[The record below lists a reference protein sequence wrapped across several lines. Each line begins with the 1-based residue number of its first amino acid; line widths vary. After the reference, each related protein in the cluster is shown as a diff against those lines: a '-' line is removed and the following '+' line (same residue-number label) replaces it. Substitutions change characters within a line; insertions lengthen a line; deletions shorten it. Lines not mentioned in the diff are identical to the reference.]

1 MNNNFHTAVMI
12 TLVIIFQLM
21 INNFINPGPYIF
33 ISLVPF
39 AISLIPRNTPINLTI
54 FLCFVI
60 GLTVDIFSRG
70 VIGVNAAA
78 ATAISVLRAPIY
90 RITINRDRQDITP
103 IPEIR
108 KCGFVKYLSYIS
120 IACLA
125 YMLIYCSLE
134 SMGVRSFLF
143 FIPQF
148 LLSSAASIIL
158 SCCFSLTVSSRQ

>member
-1 MNNNFHTAVMI
+1 MNKNFHTAVMI

-39 AISLIPRNTPINLTI
+39 AVSLIPRNTPINLTI

-90 RITINRDRQDITP
+90 RITINRDRQDLTP

-108 KCGFVKYLSYIS
+108 QCGFTKYLSYIS
-120 IACLA
+120 IVCLA
-125 YMLIYCSLE
+125 YMFIYCSLE
-134 SMGVRSFLF
+134 SMGVRSVLF

-148 LLSSAASIIL
+148 LISSAASIIL

>member
-1 MNNNFHTAVMI
+1 MMI
-12 TLVIIFQLM
+12 TLVIIFQLI
-21 INNFINPGPYIF
+21 INNFINPGPYVF

-39 AISLIPRNTPINLTI
+39 AISLIPRSTPINLTI
-54 FLCFVI
+54 LLCFAI
-60 GLTVDIFSRG
+60 GLAVDVFSRG

-90 RITINRDRQDITP
+90 RLTISRDRQDITP

-108 KCGFVKYLSYIS
+108 QCGVAKYLAYIS
-120 IACLA
+120 VACLA
-125 YMLIYCSLE
+125 YMFIYCALE
-134 SMGVRSFLF
+134 SMGVRSVLF

-148 LLSSAASIIL
+148 LFSSAASIIL

>member
-1 MNNNFHTAVMI
+1 MNNKLHTFALI
-12 TLVIIFQLM
+12 TPVIIFQLI

-39 AISLIPRNTPINLTI
+39 AISLIPRSSPINLTI
-54 FLCFVI
+54 LLCFAI

-90 RITINRDRQDITP
+90 RLTISRDRQDITP
-103 IPEIR
+103 NPEIR
-108 KCGFVKYLSYIS
+108 QCGFAKYLAYIS
-120 IACLA
+120 IAVLA
-125 YMLIYCSLE
+125 YMFIYCSLE
-134 SMGVRSFLF
+134 SMGVRSLLF

-148 LLSSAASIIL
+148 LISSAASIIL
-158 SCCFSLTVSSRQ
+158 SCCFSLTASPQQ

>member
-1 MNNNFHTAVMI
+1 MNSKFHTVVMI

-39 AISLIPRNTPINLTI
+39 AISLLPRSTPINLTI
-54 FLCFVI
+54 LLCFAI

-78 ATAISVLRAPIY
+78 STALSVLRAPIY
-90 RITINRDRQDITP
+90 RLTISRDRQDITP
-103 IPEIR
+103 NPEIR
-108 KCGFVKYLSYIS
+108 QCGFAKYLAYIS
-120 IACLA
+120 IACLS
-125 YMLIYCSLE
+125 YMFIYCSLE
-134 SMGVRSFLF
+134 SMGVRSILF

-148 LLSSAASIIL
+148 LISSAASVIL
-158 SCCFSLTVSSRQ
+158 SCCFSLTVGSRQ